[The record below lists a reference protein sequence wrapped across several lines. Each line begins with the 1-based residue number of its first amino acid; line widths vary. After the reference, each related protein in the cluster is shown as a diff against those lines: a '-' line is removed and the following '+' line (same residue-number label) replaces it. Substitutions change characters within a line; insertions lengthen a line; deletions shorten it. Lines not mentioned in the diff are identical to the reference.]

1 MTGSDLIKYIKGNK
15 LEDKKFYIRAYGD
28 EFDFIQLIVES
39 DFEIDVKNVID
50 IDDKNVIINF
60 I

>member
-1 MTGSDLIKYIKGNK
+1 MTGSDLIKYIQGNK

-28 EFDFIQLIVES
+28 EFDFLQLIVES
-39 DFEIDVKNVID
+39 DFET
-50 IDDKNVIINF
+50 DDKNVIINF

>member
-1 MTGSDLIKYIKGNK
+1 MTGSDLIKHIKDNK

-28 EFDFIQLIVES
+28 EFDFLQLIVES
-39 DFEIDVKNVID
+39 DFEIG
-50 IDDKNVIINF
+50 DKDVIINF

>member
-1 MTGSDLIKYIKGNK
+1 MTGSDLIKYIQDNK

-28 EFDFIQLIVES
+28 EFDFLQLIVES
-39 DFEIDVKNVID
+39 DFET
-50 IDDKNVIINF
+50 DDENVIINF